1 MLQDTEL
8 MRFVF
13 DRDPTSV
20 QKALPEFK
28 LALEDTAQT
37 ILAQNLKFNIY
48 ETEFYSKVDGSIDF
62 GKTSSCFQIMEDENV
77 VDLKTSETIFADN
90 DVELKKVFD
99 EFNVEVEVSVIQSKI
114 RGNDISS
121 CSVIGC
127 RLWSLGDL
135 RQHTE
140 LHYIAKRC
148 IFR

>member
-114 RGNDISS
+114 GDYGVMTYLSS
-121 CSVIGC
+121 GSVTGC

-140 LHYIAKRC
+140 LHYVG
-148 IFR
+148 

>member
-28 LALEDTAQT
+28 MSLEDTAKT

-77 VDLKTSETIFADN
+77 VDLKTSEMIFAEN

-99 EFNVEVEVSVIQSKI
+99 EFNVEVEVSNLLFKASKF
-114 RGNDISS
+114 
-121 CSVIGC
+121 C
-127 RLWSLGDL
+127 
-135 RQHTE
+135 E
-140 LHYIAKRC
+140 
-148 IFR
+148 IFPLLFTVCTVVKSKV

>member
-1 MLQDTEL
+1 MNFWHLLERKLKSCAAKIKIVYYYFQVYVLQDTEL

-28 LALEDTAQT
+28 LALEDTAKT

-77 VDLKTSETIFADN
+77 VDLKTSEMIFAEN
-90 DVELKKVFD
+90 DIELKKVFD
-99 EFNVEVEVSVIQSKI
+99 EFNVEVEVSNVLSSLNSTK
-114 RGNDISS
+114 ND
-121 CSVIGC
+121 
-127 RLWSLGDL
+127 
-135 RQHTE
+135 
-140 LHYIAKRC
+140 A
-148 IFR
+148 

>member
-28 LALEDTAQT
+28 MSLEDTAKT

-77 VDLKTSETIFADN
+77 VDLKTSEMIFADN
-90 DVELKKVFD
+90 DIELKKVFD
-99 EFNVEVEVSVIQSKI
+99 EFNVEVEVSNVL
-114 RGNDISS
+114 SS
-121 CSVIGC
+121 LNFKV
-127 RLWSLGDL
+127 
-135 RQHTE
+135 H
-140 LHYIAKRC
+140 
-148 IFR
+148 IF